1 MNKKSSKQTTT
12 FEIDI
17 RGISKIKA
25 AQSLLKEGSAA
36 FQNVA
41 AYIAMLQTMQEE
53 IKTLIS
59 GGYLD
64 SAKKFAAEMNRA
76 ILDLNQT
83 IDKSN
88 VVSAR
93 GKGYSGVSA
102 YRRKDQD
109 KIAKQASVSLQDFDR
124 IMANSS
130 GYRQLARIEIAQKLI
145 PDQIAAQERY
155 NNEVEKGT
163 AALTKDR
170 AEWDTHVTS
179 VNRAN
184 KEYEEYNTQLKQ
196 LIRDETVLNDIQAKR
211 EILKKRELGF
221 SSTGNEIKDIG
232 IKKDLL
238 REQARLIKEEMSFA
252 QKSIT
257 RKTTTPEEAFE
268 IQKVVDTLA
277 HKKRAIEENIKA
289 LNLESIK
296 LREINAQIVKDEQ
309 ERKKIESEER
319 KITAEIAKQEKYHLE
334 INQLMKESVSLRD
347 IDGVE
352 FVNKT
357 ERLKAEE
364 KILGNVLALRKRERE
379 EAGKNIRGTL
389 EEIEAGK
396 EKYRV
401 ALEAEATAQRELSAK
416 TLQRKEEEKASS
428 ERQRTN
434 KQTISSLI
442 KEKAARDKINA
453 SSVKT
458 DKANKSML
466 QSLKESVK
474 QFFSVEKAVA
484 RISFVLTAKLSYDIM
499 NFFTRLPKQSLEV
512 WKEFQS
518 EISKA
523 FALITNES
531 ETTKNRLSRDV
542 VELSRQYGIAS
553 KEIASALYEIISAQV
568 PLKDAI
574 KVLEQSIKL
583 SIGGGGDLQTAA
595 KSLVQIANAYGEGFG
610 QIARISDV
618 AFQTV
623 KYGQLTMQQYTEEM
637 QKVISTASIFK
648 ISQEEISAAIAT
660 MTINGIGANQAFTA
674 LNQMLMQIA
683 NPTQRATD
691 LMQQLGISLTIGDIK
706 EKGLGYALEEL
717 LPLLNATD
725 QAGRELI
732 SILFK
737 SRTGFKAVA
746 SILQNLDEYSENY
759 MRMLDSAGAT
769 EEAFSERSKNVEM
782 AINRV
787 KTALDALIMSFTS
800 GNNDRIIGVFD
811 TLRKTIDL
819 LARNTTI
826 LVAAVTLLGV
836 RLGVMG
842 LSKII
847 HGAIIGIKA
856 LSVATKAAILRMKGM
871 GAEAKVLSATMTTMW
886 AKVTLGISL
895 VIEAIIALG
904 FAFAS
909 MAKKAKEKALD
920 VAFGINETKTKIIET
935 KAEAEKL
942 NAEMSKISSVIK
954 MANAYEQLAKKQ
966 NKSNQEI
973 ERMNKLW
980 GNVTKVM
987 AESGIEFKKTSD
999 SILNAAN
1006 AITALNNRMAEIK
1019 KLSASREIE
1028 LAALDVITSAR
1039 ERPVKSR
1046 INEKQYTSM
1055 IIEKQR
1061 TGADQSANDYLIE
1074 EFLLAQSQQQYL
1086 QDVEQVRELMR
1097 KGLTTGASDVAEKYL
1112 KNYDKYFN
1120 NYVSMLEKA
1129 DDKKNIENIE
1139 NVLETLKNAQSVMAS
1154 VLNFGYDQQLS
1165 NIDLEEV
1172 VDVGK
1177 PSEKSFLSQTSSIL
1191 SSMFGEV
1198 IYKDVESLRESI
1210 RKRVQDI
1217 RDEMKSH
1224 KGIVTDKK
1232 ETDALLKQIEN
1243 MSNIDLFVQLISEG
1257 DKAISTFLA
1266 SAKSFRKAGDTESYD
1281 KYMELANNAF
1291 ESYNEAIQG
1300 ISELSVDDVV
1310 SRTGAKPEDV
1320 ENTIRELKKAAVENV
1335 YKLLAG
1341 YKDVF
1346 TPEEYANIVFRT
1358 LGIPKPET
1366 LEDVDNLIESL
1377 VDQDQ
1382 DELSAAAS
1390 LMKET
1395 MLNGFRDSLNIMFD
1409 IFEPS
1414 DVYKIAEE
1422 TLKKVIGDIP
1432 NATKDQINEIIDR
1445 IIAQAKTTGKP
1456 LTDREIEK
1464 LRGDYVDTDEATE
1477 GFDWKGVLGVADYK
1491 TANDAQIDVAKKTVS
1506 ALQDIWS
1513 FYWNWEIEKL
1523 QKQHQRKL
1531 DEMNAQKSIML
1542 ANTNMS
1548 EEQKAIIEEKYAE
1561 RQRLLQE
1568 KLDQEMAKRK
1578 KKQAIFEATIDYAKG
1593 LIGLWSAELSKGLF
1607 GLATGPILAA
1617 MLSGIFATQ
1626 IAMIQKQ
1633 KFAKGG
1639 LTGSGYGSPDETG
1652 YKPAGIV
1659 HEGELVIDKK
1669 TLDRNYSQLTGMY
1682 STLRSGGSFNDYV
1695 AKYLSGKQMPKL
1707 NPSRSGSFA
1716 SGGLVSSPR
1725 PFGSIQINLN
1735 GARVLDPIE
1744 LNKIVEIGGKKRRR
1758 LNA

>member
-1 MNKKSSKQTTT
+1 MSKNSSKQTTT

-17 RGISKIKA
+17 RGINKIKA
-25 AQSLLKEGSAA
+25 AQSSLKEGSAA

-53 IKTLIS
+53 IKILIS

-83 IDKSN
+83 IEKSYL
-88 VVSAR
+88 VSAR
-93 GKGYSGVSA
+93 GEGYSGVSA
-102 YRRKDQD
+102 YRRKDQER
-109 KIAKQASVSLQDFDR
+109 IAKQASVSLQDSDR
-124 IMANSS
+124 IMANFS
-130 GYRQLARIEIAQKLI
+130 GERQLARLNVARELI

-163 AALTKDR
+163 AALIKDR
-170 AEWDTHVTS
+170 AEWDSHVTS

-221 SSTGNEIKDIG
+221 SSTGNEIKDIRL
-232 IKKDLL
+232 KKDLL

-257 RKTTTPEEAFE
+257 KKTTTPEEALE

-277 HKKRAIEENIKA
+277 YKKRAIEENIKA

-296 LREINAQIVKDEQ
+296 LQEINAQKVKDEQ
-309 ERKKIESEER
+309 ERKRIESEER
-319 KITAEIAKQEKYHLE
+319 KITAEIAKQEKYRLE
-334 INQLMKESVSLRD
+334 INQLMKDSVSIRD
-347 IDGVE
+347 LDGVE
-352 FVNKT
+352 FANKT
-357 ERLKAEE
+357 EQLKAEE

-379 EAGKNIRGTL
+379 EAGKNIGGTL

-396 EKYRV
+396 EKYRI

-416 TLQRKEEEKASS
+416 RLQRKEEEKASS
-428 ERQRTN
+428 ERQRAN
-434 KQTISSLI
+434 KQIINSLI

-453 SSVKT
+453 S
-458 DKANKSML
+458 NKSML
-466 QSLKESVK
+466 KSLKESVK

-484 RISFVLTAKLSYDIM
+484 RISFVLTAKFSYDMM
-499 NFFTRLPKQSLEV
+499 NFFTRLPRQSLQV

-518 EISKA
+518 EISKT
-523 FALITNES
+523 FALIAKES

-542 VELSRQYGIAS
+542 IELSRQYGIAA
-553 KEIASALYEIISAQV
+553 KEIASALYEIVSAQV
-568 PLKDAI
+568 PLKDATR
-574 KVLEQSIKL
+574 VLEQSIKL

-595 KSLVQIANAYGEGFG
+595 KSLVQIANAYGEGFA
-610 QIARISDV
+610 QVARISDV

-637 QKVISTASIFK
+637 QKVISTAAIFK

-660 MTINGIGANQAFTA
+660 MTINGIGASQAFTA

-683 NPTQRATD
+683 NPTQRATS
-691 LMQQLGISLTIGDIK
+691 LMQQLGISLTIKDIQ

-746 SILQNLDEYSENY
+746 SILQNLDEYGENY

-769 EEAFSERSKNVEM
+769 QEAFSERSKTVEM
-782 AINRV
+782 ALNRV
-787 KTALDALIMSFTS
+787 KTSWDALLMSLTS
-800 GNNDRIIGVFD
+800 GNNSQIIGVFD
-811 TLRKTIDL
+811 TLRETIDL
-819 LARNTTI
+819 LAKNITI
-826 LVAAVTLLGV
+826 LIAAVTLLGV

-847 HGAIIGIKA
+847 HGAVTGMKA
-856 LSVATKAAILRMKGM
+856 LHVAMNVAILKMKGM

-886 AKVTLGISL
+886 AKVTLGVSL
-895 VIEAIIALG
+895 AIEAIVALG
-904 FAFAS
+904 FAFS
-909 MAKKAKEKALD
+909 NMAKKAKDKALD
-920 VAFGINETKTKIIET
+920 VAFGINEAKAEIVET
-935 KAEAEKL
+935 KAEVEKL

-954 MANAYEQLAKKQ
+954 MANAYEQLARKQ

-987 AESGIEFKKTSD
+987 AESGIEFKKTSN

-1019 KLSASREIE
+1019 KLSASRDIG
-1028 LAALDVITSAR
+1028 LAALNVITSAR

-1046 INEKQYTSM
+1046 INEKQYTNM

-1061 TGADQSANDYLIE
+1061 SGAPLSQHEINMLE
-1074 EFLLAQSQQQYL
+1074 EFNLAQHQQNFI
-1086 QDVEQVRELMR
+1086 QDVKKVKELTE
-1097 KGLTTGASDVAEKYL
+1097 KGLADDAVEAAERYL
-1112 KNYDKYFN
+1112 KGYDKYFKDFAK
-1120 NYVSMLEKA
+1120 MLEGA
-1129 DDKKNIENIE
+1129 DDKKSIENIE
-1139 NVLETLKNAQSVMAS
+1139 SVLETLTNAQSVMTS
-1154 VLNFGYDQQLS
+1154 VLKLGYEQQLS
-1165 NIDLEEV
+1165 NIDLDEV
-1172 VDVGK
+1172 VDVGE
-1177 PSEKSFLSQTSSIL
+1177 PSKKSFLSQTSSIL
-1191 SSMFGEV
+1191 SSMFGEI

-1224 KGIVTDKK
+1224 KGVVTDKK

-1243 MSNIDLFVQLISEG
+1243 MSNIDLFVQLVSEG

-1300 ISELSVDDVV
+1300 ISELSVDEIV

-1346 TPEEYANIVFRT
+1346 TPEEYSNIVFRT

-1366 LEDVDNLIESL
+1366 LEDVDKLIESL

-1382 DELSAAAS
+1382 EELSAAAS

-1395 MLNGFRDSLNIMFD
+1395 MLNGFRDSLNVMFD

-1414 DVYKIAEE
+1414 DIYKIAEE
-1422 TLKKVIGDIP
+1422 TLRKALEEIP
-1432 NATKDQINEIIDR
+1432 NATKEQINEIIDQ
-1445 IIAQAKTTGKP
+1445 IVAEAKKTGKP
-1456 LTDREIEK
+1456 LTDREIER
-1464 LRGDYVDTDEATE
+1464 LRGDDVATE
-1477 GFDWKGVLGVADYK
+1477 GFDWKGVLGIADYK
-1491 TANDAQIDVAKKTVS
+1491 TAGEAEIDVAKKTVS

-1548 EEQKAIIEEKYAE
+1548 EEQKAIIEERFAE

-1568 KLDQEMAKRK
+1568 KLDREMADRK
-1578 KKQAIFEATIDYAKG
+1578 KKQAIFEATVDYAKG
-1593 LIGLWSAELSKGLF
+1593 LIGLWSAELSKGF
-1607 GLATGPILAA
+1607 RGLATGPVLAA

-1669 TLDRNYSQLTGMY
+1669 TLDKNFSPIMSMY
-1682 STLRSGGSFNDYV
+1682 EHMKSGGN
-1695 AKYLSGKQMPKL
+1695 M
-1707 NPSRSGSFA
+1707 GSFISKYMLGGLPKNNLQSA
-1716 SGGLVSSPR
+1716 SGRLFAQGGYVSQPGS
-1725 PFGSIQINLN
+1725 FGSIQINL
-1735 GARVLDPIE
+1735 GGVRVLDPIE

>member
-17 RGISKIKA
+17 RGINKIKA
-25 AQSLLKEGSAA
+25 AQSSLKEGSAA

-53 IKTLIS
+53 IKILIS

-83 IDKSN
+83 IEKSYL
-88 VVSAR
+88 VSAR
-93 GKGYSGVSA
+93 GEGYSGVSA
-102 YRRKDQD
+102 YRRKDQER
-109 KIAKQASVSLQDFDR
+109 IAKQASASLQNSDR
-124 IMANSS
+124 IMANFS
-130 GYRQLARIEIAQKLI
+130 GERQLARLNVAKELI

-170 AEWDTHVTS
+170 AEWDSHVTS

-184 KEYEEYNTQLKQ
+184 KEYEEHNTHLKQ
-196 LIRDETVLNDIQAKR
+196 LIKDETVLNDIQARR

-232 IKKDLL
+232 LKKDLL

-257 RKTTTPEEAFE
+257 RKTTTPEEALE

-296 LREINAQIVKDEQ
+296 LQEINAQRVKDEQ
-309 ERKKIESEER
+309 ERKRIESEER

-334 INQLMKESVSLRD
+334 INQLMKESISISDL
-347 IDGVE
+347 DGVE
-352 FVNKT
+352 FANKT
-357 ERLKAEE
+357 EQLKAEE

-379 EAGKNIRGTL
+379 EAGKNIGGTL

-396 EKYRV
+396 EKFRI

-416 TLQRKEEEKASS
+416 RLQRKEEEKASS
-428 ERQRTN
+428 ERQRAN
-434 KQTISSLI
+434 KQIINSLI

-453 SSVKT
+453 S
-458 DKANKSML
+458 NKSML
-466 QSLKESVK
+466 KSLKESVK

-499 NFFTRLPKQSLEV
+499 NFFTRLPRQSLQV

-518 EISKA
+518 EISKT
-523 FALITNES
+523 FALIAKES

-542 VELSRQYGIAS
+542 IELSRQYGIAA
-553 KEIASALYEIISAQV
+553 KEISSALYELVSAQV
-568 PLKDAI
+568 PLKDVT

-595 KSLVQIANAYGEGFG
+595 KSLVQIANSYGEGFA
-610 QIARISDV
+610 QVARISDV

-637 QKVISTASIFK
+637 QKVISTAAIFK

-660 MTINGIGANQAFTA
+660 MTINGIGASQAFTA

-683 NPTQRATD
+683 NPTQRATT
-691 LMQQLGISLTIGDIK
+691 LMQQLGISLTIKNIQ

-725 QAGRELI
+725 KAGRELI

-759 MRMLDSAGAT
+759 MRMLDSAGAAQ
-769 EEAFSERSKNVEM
+769 EAFSERSKTVEM
-782 AINRV
+782 AMNRM
-787 KTALDALIMSFTS
+787 KTSWDALLMSFTS
-800 GNNDRIIGVFD
+800 GQNLTIIGVFD

-819 LARNTTI
+819 LAKNTTI
-826 LVAAVTLLGV
+826 LIAAVTLLGV

-847 HGAIIGIKA
+847 QSAITGMKA
-856 LSVATKAAILRMKGM
+856 LYAAMNVAILRMKGM
-871 GAEAKVLSATMTTMW
+871 GAEAKVLSATMTNMW
-886 AKVTLGISL
+886 AKVTLGVSL
-895 VIEAIIALG
+895 AIEAIVALG

-909 MAKKAKEKALD
+909 MAKKAKDKALD
-920 VAFGINETKTKIIET
+920 VAFGINETKTEIIET
-935 KAEAEKL
+935 NAEVEKL

-987 AESGIEFKKTSD
+987 AESGIEFKKTSNA
-999 SILNAAN
+999 ILNAAN

-1019 KLSASREIE
+1019 KLSASRDIG
-1028 LAALDVITSAR
+1028 LAVLNVITSAR
-1039 ERPVKSR
+1039 ERPVKTKKGDEEYIAMMDR
-1046 INEKQYTSM
+1046 LRAQGHYADYTPRAEPE
-1055 IIEKQR
+1055 IRQR
-1061 TGADQSANDYLIE
+1061 VNLAQNQQQ
-1074 EFLLAQSQQQYL
+1074 FLLN
-1086 QDVEQVRELMR
+1086 VKQVRELMEE
-1097 KGLTTGASDVAEKYL
+1097 GNTSGAAQVAEIYL
-1112 KNYDKYFN
+1112 KDYDKYFK
-1120 NYVSMLEKA
+1120 NYAKMLEQT
-1129 DDKKNIENIE
+1129 DDKKSIENIE
-1139 NVLETLKNAQSVMAS
+1139 SVLETLTNAQSVMIS
-1154 VLNFGYDQQLS
+1154 VLKLGYDQQLS
-1165 NIDLEEV
+1165 NIDLDEV
-1172 VDVGK
+1172 VDVGE
-1177 PSEKSFLSQTSSIL
+1177 PSKKSFLSQASSIL
-1191 SSMFGEV
+1191 SSMFGEI

-1217 RDEMKSH
+1217 RDEMESYE
-1224 KGIVTDKK
+1224 GIVTDKK

-1243 MSNIDLFVQLISEG
+1243 MSNINLFAQLVSEG

-1266 SAKSFRKAGDTESYD
+1266 SAKSFRKVGDTESYD
-1281 KYMELANNAF
+1281 MYMELANNAF

-1300 ISELSVDDVV
+1300 ISELSVDEIV
-1310 SRTGAKPEDV
+1310 SRTGAKPEEV

-1366 LEDVDNLIESL
+1366 LEDVDRLIESL

-1390 LMKET
+1390 LIKEK

-1414 DVYKIAEE
+1414 DIYKIAEE
-1422 TLKKVIGDIP
+1422 TLRKALEDIP
-1432 NATKDQINEIIDR
+1432 NATRDQINEIIDK
-1445 IIAQAKTTGKP
+1445 IAAEAKATGNP
-1456 LTDREIEK
+1456 LTEREIER
-1464 LRGDYVDTDEATE
+1464 LRGDDVATE
-1477 GFDWKGVLGVADYK
+1477 GFDWKGVLGIADYK
-1491 TANDAQIDVAKKTVS
+1491 TAGEAEIDVARKTVS

-1523 QKQHQRKL
+1523 QKQHQRKI

-1548 EEQKAIIEEKYAE
+1548 EEQKALIEEKYAE

-1578 KKQAIFEATIDYAKG
+1578 KKQAIFEATVDYAKG
-1593 LIGLWSAELSKGLF
+1593 LIGLWAAELSKGF
-1607 GLATGPILAA
+1607 RGVATAPVLAA
-1617 MLSGIFATQ
+1617 ILSGIFAAQ

-1633 KFAKGG
+1633 KFAGG
-1639 LTGSGYGSPDETG
+1639 GYTGSGYGLPDETG

-1695 AKYLSGKQMPKL
+1695 SKYMSGKQMPKL
-1707 NPSRSGSFA
+1707 NVSRSGSFA
-1716 SGGLVSSPR
+1716 GGGLVGRPSS
-1725 PFGSIQINLN
+1725 FGSIQINLG

-1744 LNKIVEIGGKKRRR
+1744 LNRIVEIGGKKRRR

>member
-1 MNKKSSKQTTT
+1 MSKNSSKQTTT

-25 AQSLLKEGSAA
+25 AQSSLKEGSAA

-64 SAKKFAAEMNRA
+64 SAKKFTAEMNKA
-76 ILDLNQT
+76 ILDLNKT
-83 IDKSN
+83 ISESS

-102 YRRKDQD
+102 YRRKDQVR
-109 KIAKQASVSLQDFDR
+109 IARQASVSLQDSDR
-124 IMANSS
+124 IMANFS
-130 GYRQLARIEIAQKLI
+130 GDRHLAKINVARELI

-170 AEWDTHVTS
+170 AEWDSHVTS

-196 LIRDETVLNDIQAKR
+196 LIKDETVLNDIQARR
-211 EILKKRELGF
+211 ELLKKRELSF
-221 SSTGNEIKDIG
+221 SSTGNEIKDIRL
-232 IKKDLL
+232 KKDLL

-257 RKTTTPEEAFE
+257 RKTTTPEEALE

-277 HKKRAIEENIKA
+277 HKKRTIEENIKA
-289 LNLESIK
+289 LNIESIK
-296 LREINAQIVKDEQ
+296 RQEINAQIAKDEQ

-319 KITAEIAKQEKYHLE
+319 KITAEIAKQEKYRLE
-334 INQLMKESVSLRD
+334 INQLMKDSISIRD
-347 IDGVE
+347 LDGVE
-352 FVNKT
+352 FANKT
-357 ERLKAEE
+357 EQLKAEE

-389 EEIEAGK
+389 EEVQAGK
-396 EKYRV
+396 EKYRI
-401 ALEAEATAQRELSAK
+401 ALESEATAKRELSAK

-434 KQTISSLI
+434 KQIISSLI

-453 SSVKT
+453 SSIKT

-466 QSLKESVK
+466 GSLKESVK
-474 QFFSVEKAVA
+474 HFFSVEKAIS

-499 NFFTRLPKQSLEV
+499 NFFTRLPKQAFNV

-518 EISKA
+518 EISKT
-523 FALITNES
+523 FALITRES
-531 ETTKNRLSRDV
+531 ETTKNRLSRDI
-542 VELSRQYGIAS
+542 VELSRQYGIAA

-568 PLKDAI
+568 PLQDVTR
-574 KVLEQSIKL
+574 VLEQSIKL
-583 SIGGGGDLQTAA
+583 AIGGGGDLQTAA
-595 KSLVQIANAYGEGFG
+595 RSLVQIANAYGEGFG
-610 QIARISDV
+610 QVARISDV

-648 ISQEEISAAIAT
+648 ISQEEISAAIST
-660 MTINGIGANQAFTA
+660 MTINGIGATQAFTA

-683 NPTQRATD
+683 NPTQRATS
-691 LMQQLGISLTIGDIK
+691 LMQQLGISLTIRDIR

-746 SILQNLDEYSENY
+746 SILQNLDEYGENY

-769 EEAFSERSKNVEM
+769 QEAFSERSKNVEM
-782 AINRV
+782 ALNRM
-787 KTALDALIMSFTS
+787 KTSWDALLMSLTS
-800 GNNDRIIGVFD
+800 GNNSEIIGVFD

-819 LARNTTI
+819 LAKNITI
-826 LVAAVTLLGV
+826 LIAAVTLLGV

-842 LSKII
+842 LSKIV
-847 HGAIIGIKA
+847 HGAITGMKA
-856 LSVATKAAILRMKGM
+856 LHTATKVAILSMKGM
-871 GAEAKVLSATMTTMW
+871 GAQAKALSATMTATW

-895 VIEAIIALG
+895 VVEAIVALG
-904 FAFAS
+904 FVFAR
-909 MAKKAKEKALD
+909 MAKNAKDKALD
-920 VAFGINETKTKIIET
+920 IVFGINEAKAEIVET
-935 KAEAEKL
+935 KAEVEKL

-980 GNVTKVM
+980 GKVTKIM
-987 AESGIEFKKTSD
+987 AESGIEFKKTSN

-1019 KLSASREIE
+1019 KLSASRDIE

-1039 ERPVKSR
+1039 ERPVKTKKGDEEYIAIMDR
-1046 INEKQYTSM
+1046 LRAQGDYADYTPRAEPE
-1055 IIEKQR
+1055 IRQR
-1061 TGADQSANDYLIE
+1061 VN
-1074 EFLLAQSQQQYL
+1074 LAQGQQQFVRN
-1086 QDVEQVRELMR
+1086 VEQVRELMR
-1097 KGLTTGASDVAEKYL
+1097 EGSTAGAVQVAERYL
-1112 KNYDKYFN
+1112 KDYDKYFK
-1120 NYVSMLEKA
+1120 NYVKMLEET

-1139 NVLETLKNAQSVMAS
+1139 STLETLKNAQSVMTS
-1154 VLNFGYDQQLS
+1154 ILKLGYDQQLS
-1165 NIDLEEV
+1165 NIDLDEV
-1172 VDVGK
+1172 VDTGK

-1191 SSMFGEV
+1191 SSMFGEI

-1210 RKRVQDI
+1210 KKRVQDI

-1224 KGIVTDKK
+1224 KVIVTDQK

-1300 ISELSVDDVV
+1300 ISELSVDEIV

-1341 YKDVF
+1341 YKGVF
-1346 TPEEYANIVFRT
+1346 TTEEYANIVFRT

-1366 LEDVDNLIESL
+1366 LGDVDKLIESL

-1382 DELSAAAS
+1382 EELSAAAS
-1390 LMKET
+1390 LIKET
-1395 MLNGFRDSLNIMFD
+1395 MLNGFRDSLNIMFG

-1422 TLKKVIGDIP
+1422 TLKKALEDTP
-1432 NATKDQINEIIDR
+1432 NATKEQINEIIDK
-1445 IIAQAKTTGKP
+1445 IVAEAKTTGKP

-1464 LRGDYVDTDEATE
+1464 LRGDDTATE
-1477 GFDWKGVLGVADYK
+1477 GFDWKGVLGVADYE
-1491 TANDAQIDVAKKTVS
+1491 TAGDAQIDVAKKTVS

-1513 FYWNWEIEKL
+1513 FYWNWEIERL
-1523 QKQHQRKL
+1523 QKQHQRKI

-1548 EEQKAIIEEKYAE
+1548 EEQKALIEEKYAE
-1561 RQRLLQE
+1561 KQRVLQE

-1593 LIGLWSAELSKGLF
+1593 LIGLWSAELSKGFL
-1607 GLATGPILAA
+1607 GLATAPVLSA
-1617 MLSGIFATQ
+1617 MLSGIFAAQ

-1652 YKPAGIV
+1652 YRPAGIV

-1669 TLDRNYSQLTGMY
+1669 TLDRNYNQLTGMY

-1695 AKYLSGKQMPKL
+1695 SKYISGKQMPKL
-1707 NPSRSGSFA
+1707 NPSSSGSFA
-1716 SGGLVSSPR
+1716 SGGLVGAIGS
-1725 PFGSIQINLN
+1725 FGSIEINLN

-1744 LNKIVEIGGKKRRR
+1744 LNKIVEIGGRKRRR